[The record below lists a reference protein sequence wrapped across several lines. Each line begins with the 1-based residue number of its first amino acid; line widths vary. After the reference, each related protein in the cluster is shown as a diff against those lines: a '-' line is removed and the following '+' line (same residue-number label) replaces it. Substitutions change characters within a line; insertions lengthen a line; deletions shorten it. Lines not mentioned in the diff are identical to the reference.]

1 MKLYRIILIILLL
14 GFTIV
19 GRSEAQLGM
28 SWVGSTGVVDSAS
41 EGRVRTVG
49 GAVYLKPEIS
59 TGRAVLRY
67 NVPPI
72 NRLLRD
78 STEGERR
85 WFNVRLADNGPAA
98 QVLVLLREYNF
109 HTGAVRTL
117 LTLDSNNFPAAEGFH
132 GVSGTFSEEQRSFD
146 FHFADGSGFGG
157 DNEGRSFY
165 YVEVHLIR
173 TSAGGNPAIA
183 GIALISDSP

>member
-1 MKLYRIILIILLL
+1 MKFYRIILSILFL
-14 GFTIV
+14 GFTMV

-28 SWVGSTGVVDSAS
+28 SWVGSTGVVDTASA
-41 EGRVRTVG
+41 GMARFVG
-49 GAVYLKPEIS
+49 GAVYIRPEIS
-59 TGRAVLRY
+59 SGRVILRY

-72 NRLLRD
+72 NRLLRE
-78 STEGERR
+78 SVEGERR
-85 WFNVRLADNGPAA
+85 WFDVRLADNGPAA

-117 LTLDSNNFPAAEGFH
+117 LTLDSNNFPPATGFH
-132 GVSGTFSEEQRSFD
+132 AVSGTVSDEQRSFD
-146 FHFADGSGFGG
+146 FHFADAGGFGG

-165 YVEVHLIR
+165 HVEVHLIR